1 MKAAYAEF
9 ETQRLKNSKKEY
21 LMLTM
26 QQVFQSIS
34 EDEKVSGVCT
44 YPLVFQSI
52 SSLRLINISYI
63 KEGQYGP

>member
-9 ETQRLKNSKKEY
+9 ETQRLKISKKEY

-26 QQVFQSIS
+26 QQAFQSIS

-44 YPLVFQSI
+44 YPLVFQSV
-52 SSLRLINISYI
+52 SSLRLINTSYT
-63 KEGQYGP
+63 KEGQYEP